1 MTAMLSSIAH
11 LAIRVTG
18 RQDEADDLVDR
29 IIRFALIAIASPSTH
44 RSMRLAVERAVA
56 AALSLAVPIGK
67 GFEAGF
73 AINDRRRASLDR
85 RVDAM
90 LAPALQKE
98 LRTLLIEPIRAG
110 VGNLSWLLEPALNSV
125 GHGIVGSQT
134 RLAGWAYFGAP
145 LWAPYAGQIDYIH
158 WVLGIPLDRHFLDTV
173 ERSGLYWTLDGIC
186 FAAERPTHINRDE
199 AGHLHCEVGPALA
212 YPSGWSWW
220 HWHGV
225 GVPQSVIEEPE
236 RITVEAIGEERH
248 PALRRVMIE
257 RYRWG
262 QKTHG
267 IAAYLR
273 DAGARRLDHD
283 AAFGTLWHLDLAGEA
298 PTLMVEVRNHSP
310 EPDGTYRHF
319 FLRVHPELRLILTDG
334 TYGAAQRLTVR
345 NAVASTFGLSGAEYA
360 PDVET

>member
-1 MTAMLSSIAH
+1 
-11 LAIRVTG
+11 
-18 RQDEADDLVDR
+18 
-29 IIRFALIAIASPSTH
+29 
-44 RSMRLAVERAVA
+44 MRLAVERAVA

-145 LWAPYAGQIDYIH
+145 LWAPYAGKIDYVH
-158 WVLGIPLDRHFLDTV
+158 RVLGIPLDRRFLDTV

-186 FAAERPTHINRDE
+186 FAAERPTYINRDE

-212 YPSGWSWW
+212 YPSRWSWW

-236 RITVEAIGEERH
+236 RITVEAIEEERH

-262 QKTHG
+262 QETHG
-267 IAAYLR
+267 
-273 DAGARRLDHD
+273 D
-283 AAFGTLWHLDLAGEA
+283 AAFGTLWYLDLPGEA

-310 EPDGTYRHF
+310 EPDGVYRHF
-319 FLRVHPELRLILTDG
+319 FLRVHPELRVILTDG